1 MIQILSLLGA
11 LLILGPFTAAQFG
24 WLHTRSTPY
33 LLMNLIGSSILAWVA
48 VVESQ
53 YGFILLEVVWA
64 LVSLY
69 GLLFLRTE
77 SQGGH

>member
-1 MIQILSLLGA
+1 M
-11 LLILGPFTAAQFG
+11 LILAPFSAAQFG
-24 WLHTRSTPY
+24 WLRTRSTPY
-33 LLMNLIGSSILAWVA
+33 LVMNLAGSAILTWVA

-53 YGFILLEVVWA
+53 YGFILLEGVWA

-77 SQGGH
+77 SNGGR